1 MSHLAEVAASHL
13 QGSDE
18 AVGFCSYCGRL
29 EIERQRVCSACGLG
43 VRLQTSA
50 GVLGSAGATFLV
62 VRSDGRVSA
71 ASAAADRMLAMDG
84 NLVGQPLAGLIT
96 SREDDGALAR
106 AVKLAAAGDPRVAD
120 VGVALVGARRRC
132 AEVRARVTACG
143 LPPAALVL
151 LEGA

>member
-1 MSHLAEVAASHL
+1 MSHLAEVAANHL
-13 QGSDE
+13 QASDE

-29 EIERQRVCSACGLG
+29 EIERQRVCSECGLG

-50 GVLGSAGATFLV
+50 GVLDSADAAFLV

-71 ASAAADRMLAMDG
+71 ASAAAERMLATHG
-84 NLVGQPLAGLIT
+84 NLVGKPLAGLIT
-96 SREDDGALAR
+96 SHEEDGALAR

-120 VGVALVGARRRC
+120 VGVALVGTRRRR
-132 AEVRARVTACG
+132 AEARARVTACG

-151 LEGA
+151 LDRA